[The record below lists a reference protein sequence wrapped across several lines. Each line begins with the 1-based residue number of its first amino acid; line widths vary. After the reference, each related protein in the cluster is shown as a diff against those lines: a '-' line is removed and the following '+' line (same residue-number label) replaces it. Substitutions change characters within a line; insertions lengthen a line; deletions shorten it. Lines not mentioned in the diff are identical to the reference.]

1 MEGAAEAEPDT
12 SGGSSNLFEDDPVR
26 FVTRT
31 NTEGIESTASL
42 SGEAADEVMEEEHL
56 DEDMYGSADLVPVEE
71 VQEDGPAGDEPEVM
85 FINQPTINME
95 IDLARIQQP
104 GFLSP
109 VVILN
114 SSLMVEPVPEAQAT
128 IEILHETDDDQGE
141 EDEASRAA
149 VTAAMMEG
157 PIVLIE
163 DTMRMGGHGPEPQ
176 AGPST
181 NRSLPDT
188 PRSREYCVALL

>member
-1 MEGAAEAEPDT
+1 METAAEADPDT

-26 FVTRT
+26 FVART
-31 NTEGIESTASL
+31 TTEGVESTARS
-42 SGEAADEVMEEEHL
+42 SGEVVEMLEEHL
-56 DEDMYGSADLVPVEE
+56 EEDIYGQADLVAVEE
-71 VQEDGPAGDEPEVM
+71 VQEDATTDNEPEAM

-128 IEILHETDDDQGE
+128 IEILHETDEDQGG

-149 VTAAMMEG
+149 SAAATAAMMDG

-163 DTMRMGGHGPEPQ
+163 DTIRMGGHGHEPQ

-188 PRSREYCVALL
+188 PRSREY

>member
-1 MEGAAEAEPDT
+1 METAAEADPDT

-26 FVTRT
+26 FVVRT
-31 NTEGIESTASL
+31 TTEGVESTARS
-42 SGEAADEVMEEEHL
+42 SGEVVEMLEEHL
-56 DEDMYGSADLVPVEE
+56 EENIYGQADLVAVEE
-71 VQEDGPAGDEPEVM
+71 VQEDATTDNEPEAM

-128 IEILHETDDDQGE
+128 IEILHETDEDQGG

-149 VTAAMMEG
+149 SAAATAAMMDG

-163 DTMRMGGHGPEPQ
+163 DTIRMGGHGHEPQ

-188 PRSREYCVALL
+188 PRSREY